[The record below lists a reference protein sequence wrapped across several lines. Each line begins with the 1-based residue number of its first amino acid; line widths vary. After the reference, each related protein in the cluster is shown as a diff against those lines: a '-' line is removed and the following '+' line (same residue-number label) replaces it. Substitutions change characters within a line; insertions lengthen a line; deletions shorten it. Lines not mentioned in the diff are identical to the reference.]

1 MGGGG
6 EREEGSEVCSEGGP
20 LARPDKESGL
30 AVMRGPCAREVLYEE
45 DTERSEGGV
54 SETLGTEA
62 NSVVWEVRGEEDRLN
77 GEGGGEPSVA
87 VTGSV
92 DRELRLRAERL
103 GSVTSTEG
111 GGE

>member
-1 MGGGG
+1 MGGGEERG
-6 EREEGSEVCSEGGP
+6 EGNEVCSKGGT
-20 LARPDKESGL
+20 LARPDRETGL
-30 AVMRGPCAREVLYEE
+30 AVARGTCAREVLCEE

-62 NSVVWEVRGEEDRLN
+62 DSVVWEVKGEEARLD
-77 GEGGGEPSVA
+77 GEGGGEPSVE

-103 GSVTSTEG
+103 GRVTSTEG